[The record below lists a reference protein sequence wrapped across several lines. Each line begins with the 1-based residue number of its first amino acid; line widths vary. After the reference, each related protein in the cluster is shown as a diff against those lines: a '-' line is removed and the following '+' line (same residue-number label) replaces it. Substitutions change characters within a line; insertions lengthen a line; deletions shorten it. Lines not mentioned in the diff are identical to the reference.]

1 MRHATTTQARRF
13 MHRVTGSKR
22 RGFAGLALAGFAAGI
37 PMVVTVH
44 SGDTLSGIAAQHGTT
59 YQAIAQA
66 NHIPNPNLI
75 YAGQRF
81 TIPNGSSSVAYSP
94 VATPSYSPP
103 PVHHHSTSASSSGG
117 SGGGGGL
124 SDVPGVPQAFAACVA
139 LRESSNGSNQAFNG
153 GVYGIINASGEHVNG
168 QSISAQKAAFS
179 RLYSQYGKSPWT
191 PSDGC

>member
-81 TIPNGSSSVAYSP
+81 IIPSGGSEGTSFSP
-94 VATPSYSPP
+94 AASPQ
-103 PVHHHSTSASSSGG
+103 PVTHHSSTSTGASSSGG
-117 SGGGGGL
+117 SSSDL
-124 SDVPGVPQAFAACVA
+124 ADVPGVPRSFAACVA
-139 LRESSNGSNQAFNG
+139 ERESSDGTNQAFNG